1 MQLCRYIPVCGI
13 IKDYQKGTSESSE
26 RNGFLNLAWIMEM
39 EKEEDFRVLRSL
51 VVKVAGDEN
60 QAVDEI
66 KAFYRNKGFS
76 EDEISVR
83 TFNEMN
89 FSLYDTENRNLKLLA
104 IFTLLTL
111 LLTILAMFAMS
122 TYYARQH
129 AREAALRKVMGSSRL
144 QLFVETSAGFLKSV
158 GISLVVA
165 LPVAWMAADKWLEG
179 YNYRIDNPVYVY
191 GAAVAVMLLVAIL
204 SISWQMIR
212 LINTNPVNALKN
224 E

>member
-1 MQLCRYIPVCGI
+1 MKSRLFIATR
-13 IKDYQKGTSESSE
+13 
-26 RNGFLNLAWIMEM
+26 
-39 EKEEDFRVLRSL
+39 
-51 VVKVAGDEN
+51 
-60 QAVDEI
+60 
-66 KAFYRNKGFS
+66 GFS

-144 QLFVETSAGFLKSV
+144 QLFVETSAGLPEVSGNIAARHYRWHGWQQTNGLKDIIT
-158 GISLVVA
+158 G
-165 LPVAWMAADKWLEG
+165 
-179 YNYRIDNPVYVY
+179 
-191 GAAVAVMLLVAIL
+191 
-204 SISWQMIR
+204 
-212 LINTNPVNALKN
+212 
-224 E
+224 